1 MVTRSRVESVE
12 GRYVAPPW
20 HSVFEQLGVAPQW
33 GLLHFVRVWPHARR
47 SLQRGGTPFVGTYTM
62 RQARHPFWERTVIF
76 GGAKG
81 EVVELPIGRVRLTN
95 ATLLWQLR
103 IEVFLVREEIVCR
116 YD

>member
-1 MVTRSRVESVE
+1 MHCRPTRSPTHTNFVDGV
-12 GRYVAPPW
+12 GDNRYDREHYW
-20 HSVFEQLGVAPQW
+20 SFCDYETVFASDKVFDP
-33 GLLHFVRVWPHARR
+33 
-47 SLQRGGTPFVGTYTM
+47 SSY
-62 RQARHPFWERTVIF
+62 

>member
-1 MVTRSRVESVE
+1 MANFGPGRKPSSILRVATCGIKNV
-12 GRYVAPPW
+12 
-20 HSVFEQLGVAPQW
+20 
-33 GLLHFVRVWPHARR
+33 
-47 SLQRGGTPFVGTYTM
+47 
-62 RQARHPFWERTVIF
+62 HPFWERTVIF

-95 ATLLWQLR
+95 TTLLWQLR

>member
-1 MVTRSRVESVE
+1 MASDEAQGAVTLMKNAHPV
-12 GRYVAPPW
+12 
-20 HSVFEQLGVAPQW
+20 L
-33 GLLHFVRVWPHARR
+33 RR
-47 SLQRGGTPFVGTYTM
+47 AVVY
-62 RQARHPFWERTVIF
+62 